1 MIWKERRKLSYLINE
16 FDDIDLPHRH
26 IDITDQELVKM
37 IVHFFKTESLLI
49 YPAKSYFVAIVY
61 AYCLEKYF
69 NENFYSVLDDPE
81 LLIDDMYFIPY
92 SRHKYIYNRVLEQIG
107 DIGQYD
113 SINKTV
119 EYFKQEILWEDIYG
133 TDNQTDIQM

>member
-1 MIWKERRKLSYLINE
+1 MIWKERRKLSYLMNE

-92 SRHKYIYNRVLEQIG
+92 SRHRYIYNRVLEQIG
-107 DIGQYD
+107 DIGQYI
-113 SINKTV
+113 SIQKTV
-119 EYFKQEILWEDIYG
+119 NYFKQEMLWEDIYG
-133 TDNQTDIQM
+133 TDNQADI